1 MTHSPGDRL
10 SIRRA
15 QPSDLEHLLHLMVE
29 IMEHHRWPL
38 PAEHRL
44 RAILTDALASDNHL
58 FLLAEVSGVPV
69 GMCAL
74 LFTVSTWS
82 AAEAAEVQDMLVT
95 QTYRRRGAGR
105 TLLRAAME
113 EARKRGC
120 FRVHLDAETWNVEA
134 HRFYREMGFLEKPS
148 RRFEINVGLEDQS

>member
-95 QTYRRRGAGR
+95 QTYRRRGA
-105 TLLRAAME
+105 E
-113 EARKRGC
+113 EGTACGAPPIGPGHPTGLK
-120 FRVHLDAETWNVEA
+120 H
-134 HRFYREMGFLEKPS
+134 HR
-148 RRFEINVGLEDQS
+148 I